1 VKETVHPAV
10 AALGSIQVWGDAM
23 AKISLLGLVFCLVMI
38 AQAAAGQPS
47 RTERLATPASAATA
61 THPVRAVLRYDLST
75 AATCNSFPSERAE
88 LCVLLA
94 LHVIHLSQ
102 TPRPMPL

>member
-1 VKETVHPAV
+1 
-10 AALGSIQVWGDAM
+10 M
-23 AKISLLGLVFCLVMI
+23 AKILLLGLVFCLAMI
-38 AQAAAGQPS
+38 AQAAAAQPS
-47 RTERLATPASAATA
+47 PRAAERVAIPASTAAATR
-61 THPVRAVLRYDLST
+61 PVRALLRYDLST
-75 AATCNSFPSERAE
+75 AATCNSLPNERAE

>member
-1 VKETVHPAV
+1 
-10 AALGSIQVWGDAM
+10 M
-23 AKISLLGLVFCLVMI
+23 AKIFLLGLVFCLAMI
-38 AQAAAGQPS
+38 AQAAAAQAVPS
-47 RTERLATPASAATA
+47 STVRVAIPAPAAAA

-75 AATCNSFPSERAE
+75 AATCNNLPSERAE